1 MSFNKKNIIDLSVLS
16 SSEGI
21 SLIILFLTLPII
33 SRIYDPSDFGNFEK
47 YVVFIGIVANICL
60 LNFEFKIYNFSTKRD
75 QTLSLVTCLIFTTVF
90 SSIYLFSAFLVYH
103 FISSELLS
111 SYKIIF
117 LIFLWLI
124 SVSLSNITLTFFSSF
139 GNFKKYSIIR
149 LISTII
155 LVASQI
161 ILGYLDFKFYGFV
174 YAIILQNIFIS
185 FFGIIPIHNQIKIFK
200 NDLKFIDVKNHI
212 KNNKNIILF
221 TFPGSFLNRITQALP
236 VFFLAAF
243 NPIYLGFYSF
253 GNQILNYPLK
263 IFNGVGNMYKKEFND
278 EVRSNKTYK
287 KSFYKYL
294 KIFSLVSFLLLIGT
308 LLFADLLIPFIF
320 GDKWI
325 DAIII
330 IKFLSIMVSIRF
342 IVASLSPVFILDYLP
357 KFGILLQGF
366 YFLIS
371 IIFIFV
377 SKQISQN
384 HMSIIIAY
392 IFSSIIFYLIYFLA
406 MKYFSN
412 KPLKIL

>member
-221 TFPGSFLNRITQALP
+221 TFPGSFLNRLTQALP
-236 VFFLAAF
+236 VFFLASF
-243 NPIYLGFYSF
+243 NPVYLGFYSF
-253 GNQILNYPLK
+253 GRQILNYPLK
-263 IFNGVGNMYKKEFND
+263 LFNGLSNMFKKEFND
-278 EVRSNKTYK
+278 EIRSHSTYK
-287 KSFYKYL
+287 KTFFKYF
-294 KIFSLVSFLLLIGT
+294 KVFSLISIMLLIGT
-308 LLFADLLIPFIF
+308 LFFSDLLVPLIF
-320 GDKWI
+320 GDQWI

-330 IKFLSIMVSIRF
+330 IKYLSIMISIRF
-342 IVASLSPVFILDYLP
+342 VVASLSPVFILGYLP
-357 KFGILLQGF
+357 RYDIILQIL
-366 YFLIS
+366 YLVISLI
-371 IIFIFV
+371 F
-377 SKQISQN
+377 
-384 HMSIIIAY
+384 IIIAKEIFDNYLSVIISY
-392 IFSSIIFYLIYFLA
+392 ILASVIFYIIYFLA
-406 MKYFSN
+406 MNYFSN
-412 KPLKIL
+412 KPFKIK